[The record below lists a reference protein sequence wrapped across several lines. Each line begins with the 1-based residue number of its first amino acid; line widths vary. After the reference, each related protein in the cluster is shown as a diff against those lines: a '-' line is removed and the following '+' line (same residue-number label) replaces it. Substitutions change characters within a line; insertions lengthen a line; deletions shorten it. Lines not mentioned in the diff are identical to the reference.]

1 MGADYRNGFAI
12 HLPGLARESVDESNI
27 VFVKN
32 NELQTSSPL
41 EAGQTNAVL
50 MISPDLYLDVG
61 SDCPYYR
68 TKEDCQEVDLFSF
81 SITVPLVDGTK
92 LWALCC
98 TL

>member
-61 SDCPYYR
+61 LDCPYYR